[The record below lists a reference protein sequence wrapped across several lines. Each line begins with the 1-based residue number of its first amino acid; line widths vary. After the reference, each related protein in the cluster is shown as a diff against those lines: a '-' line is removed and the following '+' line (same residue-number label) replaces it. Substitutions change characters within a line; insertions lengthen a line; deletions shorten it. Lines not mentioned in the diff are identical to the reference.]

1 MKYTD
6 KDKNMVREIKIAI
19 TGELRSGKTT
29 LQKYAEKNYGGFV
42 PFAFADDLK
51 EMFHAE
57 FPHIP
62 KNPKPRKGY
71 QLYGQLMRFIFGE
84 DYWINKCF
92 HKIERVRRAAENYNI
107 LGDQVEFM
115 PMITDARQPNEFERC
130 YKEGYTLI
138 RVEASAELRIE
149 RAKAEGDKFSLE
161 DLQHESEKYVA
172 EAPVH
177 FVLYNNGSLE
187 TLYAQFDEVMTYLKG
202 EQLNG

>member
-29 LQKYAEKNYGGFV
+29 LQLYADKKYGV
-42 PFAFADDLK
+42 MPFAFADDLK
-51 EMFHAE
+51 QMFHAE
-57 FPHIP
+57 FPHVP
-62 KNPKPRKGY
+62 VNPKPRKGY
-71 QLYGQLMRFIFGE
+71 QLYGQLMRFIYGE
-84 DYWINKCF
+84 NFWIDRCF
-92 HKIERVRRAAENYNI
+92 NHIEIVRRAAKGYNI
-107 LGDQVEFM
+107 RNDQVEFM

-130 YKEGYTLI
+130 RKEGYTLI
-138 RVEASAELRIE
+138 RVEASKEVRIE
-149 RAKAEGDKFSLE
+149 RAKAAGDNFSLE
-161 DLQHESEKYVA
+161 DLDHESEKYIA

-202 EQLNG
+202 EHLNG